1 MERIF
6 TMKNNWNFLSLR
18 MTYIKLPEFT
28 NFSRASVLIFILI
41 FNIWAASQNQ
51 SKQMQGQKKFFN

>member
-1 MERIF
+1 
-6 TMKNNWNFLSLR
+6 MKNNWNFLSLR

-28 NFSRASVLIFILI
+28 NFSGASEVN

-51 SKQMQGQKKFFN
+51 SKQMQGQKLFN